1 MYNLTRSAIP
11 RFTSRSRSIRQP
23 SRRALGWFS
32 GWTSSTNPP
41 LAVEET
47 SSTPITRAATTSVS
61 EVPPLATT
69 LTTSPSQNASSSPSA
84 IPPTSGEPSSH
95 PVPPPTGNAFSTVN
109 QAEIDH
115 FSRLS
120 SQWWNEKGEFGLL
133 HKMNP
138 TRMEFVRQKVVQ
150 GLQDN
155 EGWSFEKRDRVD
167 DAGNLKRWEGM
178 ASVKGKGKWL
188 EGMDVLDV
196 GCGGGLLSEASS
208 PSLPIAHQS

>member
-1 MYNLTRSAIP
+1 MPEVL
-11 RFTSRSRSIRQP
+11 
-23 SRRALGWFS
+23 
-32 GWTSSTNPP
+32 PP
-41 LAVEET
+41 
-47 SSTPITRAATTSVS
+47 ATT
-61 EVPPLATT
+61 
-69 LTTSPSQNASSSPSA
+69 
-84 IPPTSGEPSSH
+84 IPPTSSAPPPSSTIPQTSSEPSSH
-95 PVPPPTGNAFSTVN
+95 PVTPPTGNAFSTVN

-138 TRMEFVRQKVVQ
+138 TRMEFVRQNVVQ
-150 GLQDN
+150 GLQDD

-167 DAGNLKRWEGM
+167 EAGNLKSWEGM

-196 GCGGGLLSEASS
+196 GCGGGLLSEASLPLSPTSIKLTAISLRVSQESEATFSALTHHHTIS
-208 PSLPIAHQS
+208 PSQAFTHRRIHSCRSTRTRR